1 MEASGMPKV
10 FPCYSAP
17 DRELVHELAAFLERG
32 AGVEVLLEEGEMQ
45 PGADLI
51 AKVEEGLSAD
61 VVLVLLSPEAVP
73 PRWILERWKSVFWEQ
88 AAAMG
93 TALATLLCRDSKFP
107 DLLRR
112 KNFFDLR
119 QNRLAAFR
127 AIKRWLMGLSPLPQ
141 QAPFAP
147 ARQPWFHGRDAE
159 LETLCTLLADT
170 PGMAVLEGAE
180 AAAGAGKTALALEF
194 ARRHQE
200 DFDAAFWL
208 TCGSRSA
215 AALAGDL
222 AAQLGV
228 RLDRDLESNLN
239 ELRRLCARHRCLLV
253 LDDAVAATAALLAP
267 RGRTSVLIT
276 TRHNGLAATLSAAA
290 VPLAP
295 FSHSFSA
302 AASRLAD
309 TIRTLDGAAQRL
321 LSAMCACAP
330 SGFHLDMAV
339 RTADAEP
346 EEARD
351 IVAGFVPQAVLAPLD
366 ENGPRFL
373 VPAMVRERVALRGD
387 GDRWARYHALAIADL
402 FGAQTSTAQ
411 DLTAHWPCLQHAFAW
426 ALEADWP
433 LASKLARRG
442 LAWAKAQDRLAEAF
456 EMLQDWS
463 HAGERQGDRRVLE
476 DCAWEQIWIL
486 EHWGRT
492 SEAREL
498 DSIRREQYAEQMAFS
513 FDQS

>member
-1 MEASGMPKV
+1 MLKV
-10 FPCYSAP
+10 FPCYSTP
-17 DRELVHELAAFLERG
+17 DRELVNELAAFLERG
-32 AGVEVLLEEGEMQ
+32 ASVEVLLEEGEM
-45 PGADLI
+45 PSGGDLI

-61 VVLVLLSPEAVP
+61 VVLALLSPEAVP
-73 PRWILERWKSVFWEQ
+73 QRWVLERWKSVFWEQ
-88 AAAMG
+88 AAEMG
-93 TALATLLCRDSKFP
+93 TALATCLSRDSKFP

-127 AIKRWLMGLSPLPQ
+127 AIKRWLMSLSPLARK
-141 QAPFAP
+141 APFAP
-147 ARQPWFHGRDAE
+147 ARQPAFSGRDAE

-180 AAAGAGKTALALEF
+180 SGAGASKTTLALEF

-200 DFDAAFWL
+200 DFDAVFWL

-222 AAQLGV
+222 AAQLAV

-239 ELRRLCARHRCLLV
+239 ELRRLCARHRCLLI
-253 LDDAVAATAALLAP
+253 LDDAVMATAALLTP

-276 TRHNGLAATLSAAA
+276 TQHNDLAAALSAASI
-290 VPLAP
+290 PPAP
-295 FSHSFSA
+295 FSQDTSQ
-302 AASRLAD
+302 LAD
-309 TIRTLDGAAQRL
+309 TIRKLDGAAQRL
-321 LSAMCACAP
+321 LSAMCAGAP
-330 SGFHLDMAV
+330 SGFSLDTAV

-346 EEARD
+346 EEARE
-351 IVAGFVPQAVLAPLD
+351 IVAGFVSQAVLTPLD

-387 GDRWARYHALAIADL
+387 GERWARYHALAVADL
-402 FGAQTSTAQ
+402 FGAQTVGTE
-411 DLTAHWPCLQHAFAW
+411 DLTAYWSGLQHAFAW

-442 LAWAKAQDRLAEAF
+442 LTWAKAQDRLAEAF
-456 EMLQDWS
+456 EILQDWLR
-463 HAGERQGDRRVLE
+463 AAERRADLRVLE

-492 SEAREL
+492 SEARAL
-498 DSIRREQYAEQMAFS
+498 DSIRREQYTDQLSFS

>member
-1 MEASGMPKV
+1 MLKV
-10 FPCYSAP
+10 FPCYSTP

-32 AGVEVLLEEGEMQ
+32 AGVEVLSEEGEMQ
-45 PGADLI
+45 PSQDLI

-73 PRWILERWKSVFWEQ
+73 ARWVLERWKPVFWEQ
-88 AAAMG
+88 AAAVG
-93 TALATLLCRDSKFP
+93 TALATLLCRDAKFP

-127 AIKRWLMGLSPLPQ
+127 AIKRWLMSLSPLPRK
-141 QAPFAP
+141 APFSP
-147 ARQPWFHGRDAE
+147 ARQPTFQGRDAE

-170 PGMAVLEGAE
+170 PGMAVLES
-180 AAAGAGKTALALEF
+180 AAAAGKTALALEF
-194 ARRHQE
+194 ARRHGE
-200 DFDAAFWL
+200 DFDAVFWL

-228 RLDRDLESNLN
+228 RLDRDLESNMN
-239 ELRRLCARHRCLLV
+239 ELRRLCARHRCLLI

-267 RGRTSVLIT
+267 RGRTSVLMT
-276 TRHNGLAATLSAAA
+276 TRTGDLAAALSAAV
-290 VPLAP
+290 VPLEGSS
-295 FSHSFSA
+295 FSHSLSDDPD
-302 AASRLAD
+302 RLAD
-309 TIRTLDGAAQRL
+309 TIRKLDGEAQRL

-330 SGFHLDMAV
+330 SGFPLDMAV

-346 EEARD
+346 EEARE
-351 IVAGFVPQAVLAPLD
+351 IVAGLMSQNVLAPLD

-387 GDRWARYHALAIADL
+387 GERWARYRALAVADL
-402 FGAQTSTAQ
+402 FGAQTGAQ
-411 DLTAHWPCLQHAFAW
+411 NPGADLTAHWPDLQHAFAW
-426 ALEADWP
+426 ALQTDWP

-442 LAWAKAQDRLAEAF
+442 LTWAKAQDRLAEAF
-456 EMLQDWS
+456 EILQDWS
-463 HAGERQGDRRVLE
+463 HAAGRHADRRVLE

-492 SEAREL
+492 TEAREL
-498 DSIRREQYAEQMAFS
+498 DSTRRAQYADQLSFS